1 MSYKQMVSDQ
11 FIEDIDCFKNLNLE
25 LILGEYD
32 PQKHGQYLKMA
43 ENPETFRKTEEQVRS
58 KAQKKSNLKRL
69 RNNIGSQDT
78 ASVKNEE
85 EIREVQAHSLAYK
98 RQRV

>member
-1 MSYKQMVSDQ
+1 
-11 FIEDIDCFKNLNLE
+11 
-25 LILGEYD
+25 
-32 PQKHGQYLKMA
+32 MA

-85 EIREVQAHSLAYK
+85 EIRDVQAHSLAYK